1 MALGKR
7 AYSSTGS
14 APASTP
20 GKRPG
25 RTSGDEAHLSITTII
40 PTVGRPALRRA
51 VESVLTQDGPG
62 FSAEVVVVND
72 TGAPLPVEGWQESA
86 RVRVVRT
93 PAPKSRPAIGRNV
106 GAEAA
111 SGHFLHFLDDDDW
124 LLPGAFAAFVQAH
137 RAAPEAR
144 WLYGIVERVT
154 REGTR
159 VDRLPPDLEGN
170 VLAALISGE
179 WMPLQGT
186 LIRRDLFDETGG
198 FDPTSPPSED
208 MDLLLRLGLID
219 DVYRVRQPVC
229 AYSMGVEE
237 SATPR
242 HLCSVR
248 LFEAF
253 ERLFDRPNTRARA
266 VASATSPHLGG
277 KVLRHYLI
285 SVKKALRQ
293 REGRTLAR
301 RLLDVGRLLLG
312 ARRHVFSPSYW
323 RAVRSP
329 RAGATP

>member
-1 MALGKR
+1 MLTNSISKSKGA
-7 AYSSTGS
+7 S
-14 APASTP
+14 AQ
-20 GKRPG
+20 RPVAE
-25 RTSGDEAHLSITTII
+25 RTSTKGTQLDVTTVI

-62 FSAEVVVVND
+62 FAAEVIVVND
-72 TGAPLPVEGWQESA
+72 TGRPLQADGWQESS

-111 SGHFLHFLDDDDW
+111 SGQFLHFLDDDDW
-124 LLPGAFAAFVQAH
+124 LLPGAFAAFARAH

-144 WLYGIVERVT
+144 WLYGIVDRVT
-154 REGTR
+154 REGSR
-159 VDRLPPDLEGN
+159 VDRLPIDLEGN

-186 LIRRDLFDETGG
+186 LIHRDLFAETGG
-198 FDPTSPPSED
+198 FDPSSPPSED
-208 MDLLLRLGLID
+208 MDLLLRMGLIE
-219 DVYRVRQPVC
+219 DVCRVRRPVC

-248 LFEAF
+248 LFEAY
-253 ERLFDRPNTRARA
+253 ERLFDRPETLSRAL
-266 VASATSPHLGG
+266 ASAASPHLGG

-285 SVKKALRQ
+285 SLKKALRQ
-293 REGRTLAR
+293 RKARTLVR
-301 RLLDVGRLLLG
+301 RLWDAGRFL
-312 ARRHVFSPSYW
+312 ARSRAQVLTTSYW
-323 RAVRSP
+323 RAAASP